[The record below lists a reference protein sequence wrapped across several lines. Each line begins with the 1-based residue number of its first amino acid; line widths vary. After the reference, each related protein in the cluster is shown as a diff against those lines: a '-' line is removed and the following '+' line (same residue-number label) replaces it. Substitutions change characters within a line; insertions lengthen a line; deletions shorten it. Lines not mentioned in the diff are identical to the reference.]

1 MGVYLDYN
9 ATTPVDYRVLDK
21 MIDVYKNH
29 IGNPDSRTHD
39 YGEEAKLLV
48 ENARKQ
54 VASLLNIQKD
64 EVIFTSGATES
75 NNIAIL
81 GLQDYAIQSKKKHII
96 TTSIEHKAILGATKR
111 LYEEGFEIEYINPD
125 SSGRINSS
133 NILRRVRPDTLLVSV
148 MHVNNETGII
158 QPVNE
163 LGKYLN
169 ESGVLFHIDAT
180 QSCGKMVE
188 EIKTLTY
195 DMMSISGHK
204 MHGPQGIGALIL
216 RKRKYRLP
224 PVKPIMYGGNQEHG
238 IRPGTLPTALIV
250 GFGEACRIASNEYII
265 NQDKCRKVR
274 DTILQIL
281 SNSGINYVINGN
293 SKYRNDN
300 TLNISFIGI
309 SSEALMLATKVYC
322 SVSNGSACTSSNYSH
337 SHVLTAMNLSE
348 ERIESAIRISWGPE
362 IDIASLTKE
371 FEQLIIAVKNF
382 GA

>member
-21 MIDVYKNH
+21 MTDVYKNH

-48 ENARKQ
+48 EIARKQ
-54 VASLLNIQKD
+54 VASLLNIRKD
-64 EVIFTSGATES
+64 EVFFTSGATES

-81 GLQDYAIQSKKKHII
+81 GLRDYAIQSKRKHII

-111 LYEEGFEIEYINPD
+111 LREEGFEIEYINPD

-133 NILRRVRPDTLLVSV
+133 HLLTKVRPDTLLVSV

-163 LGKYLN
+163 IGKRLN
-169 ESGVLFHIDAT
+169 ELGVLFHIDAT

-188 EIKTLTY
+188 EIKVLTY

-216 RKRKYRLP
+216 RKKKYRLP

-250 GFGEACRIASNEYII
+250 GFGEACRIASLEYQA
-265 NQDKCRKVR
+265 NHDKCCKIQDVL
-274 DTILQIL
+274 LQAL
-281 SNSGINYVINGN
+281 SASGIKYEINGDR
-293 SKYRNDN
+293 KYRNDN
-300 TLNISFIGI
+300 TLNISFLGI
-309 SSEALMLATKVYC
+309 SSEALMLATKQYC
-322 SVSNGSACTSSNYSH
+322 SVSNGSACSSSNYSY
-337 SHVLTAMNLSE
+337 SHVLAAMDLPLN
-348 ERIESAIRISWGPE
+348 RIESAIRISWGPE
-362 IDIASLTKE
+362 VDLDLVTNDFNK
-371 FEQLIIAVKNF
+371 LIMTVKNIVS
-382 GA
+382 